1 MKIRILKEFK
11 KPEGMA
17 LQVAGGLAT
26 PQEMASAAQMY
37 YALQGD
43 AVIFEEFSE
52 DFEIIVSDPKAPN
65 EEYVMAFYHGLKSNE
80 ASEYLSDL
88 SPENLKLNFLLMT
101 GEMDGGMACST
112 EGHMGSGWNNS
123 PRKNILKKIMGHARD
138 NYGGKSGDHFDG
150 GLGGYYKSLG
160 LVEVYK
166 ISFWDDEYAPD
177 NWPYKPVDIFNP
189 KKSVYG
195 EAFKN
200 FKRGSVPNQTMQV
213 AAEGGFPVT
222 INPYEKMVQ
231 YANGMPDVI
240 YRRYS

>member
-88 SPENLKLNFLLMT
+88 SPDNLK
-101 GEMDGGMACST
+101 
-112 EGHMGSGWNNS
+112 H
-123 PRKNILKKIMGHARD
+123 
-138 NYGGKSGDHFDG
+138 
-150 GLGGYYKSLG
+150 
-160 LVEVYK
+160 
-166 ISFWDDEYAPD
+166 
-177 NWPYKPVDIFNP
+177 
-189 KKSVYG
+189 
-195 EAFKN
+195 
-200 FKRGSVPNQTMQV
+200 
-213 AAEGGFPVT
+213 
-222 INPYEKMVQ
+222 
-231 YANGMPDVI
+231 
-240 YRRYS
+240 